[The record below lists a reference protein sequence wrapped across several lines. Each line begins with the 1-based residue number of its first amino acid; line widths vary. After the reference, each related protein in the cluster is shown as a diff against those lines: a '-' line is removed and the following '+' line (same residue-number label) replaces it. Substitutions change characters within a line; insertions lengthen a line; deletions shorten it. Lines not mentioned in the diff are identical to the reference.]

1 MRSSYLVLFHSV
13 WGRLPPTKIFNFMAT
28 RKTCQLK
35 DLRLGQR
42 FEMFFKGRPY
52 QLISYSAGPD
62 FPNDWLAICVKDE
75 SVTYLPFPVNPSTT
89 IYPL

>member
-1 MRSSYLVLFHSV
+1 
-13 WGRLPPTKIFNFMAT
+13 MAT

-42 FEMFFKGRPY
+42 FEMFFHGRPY